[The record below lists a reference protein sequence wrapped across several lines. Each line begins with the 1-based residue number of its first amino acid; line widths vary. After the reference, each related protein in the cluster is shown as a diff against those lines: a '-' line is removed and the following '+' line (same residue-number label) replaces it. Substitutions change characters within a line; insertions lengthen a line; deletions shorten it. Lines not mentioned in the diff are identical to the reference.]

1 MGILSGLGNFGLSKF
16 ENADIYENEKK
27 EQEQK
32 QKTEAAKEV
41 KKVTD
46 SDFLFDKTFPC
57 PVCGKQFTERT
68 MKSSKAK
75 LIGTDADLRARYENI
90 DPLKYDVIACP
101 DCGYAALSRFYN
113 NITAPQAK
121 LIKENISRNFTR
133 LKRAQEY
140 SYDDAI
146 ERYQLA
152 LANAVVKRSRA
163 SEKAYI
169 CLKMAWLVRGKMESY
184 DLNAPDYDEIIAKSK
199 ADEAELLQN
208 ALEGFM
214 SATSSETFPMCGMDE
229 ITVDYIIAVTAAR
242 FDKID
247 ISAKLISKILGSP
260 SATARMKDKARD
272 LKEQIIQ
279 RKKGN

>member
-32 QKTEAAKEV
+32 TETVKEV
-41 KKVTD
+41 KKITD

-57 PVCGKQFTERT
+57 PVCGNQFTERT

-75 LIGTDADLRARYENI
+75 LIGTDVDLRARYENI

-101 DCGYAALSRFYN
+101 SCGYAALSRFYK

-121 LIKENISRNFTR
+121 LIKENISRNFTKI
-133 LKRAQEY
+133 KRAQEY

-169 CLKMAWLVRGKMESY
+169 CLKMAWLVRGKMEGY
-184 DLNAPDYDEIIAKSK
+184 DLNAPDYDEVIAKSK
-199 ADEAELLQN
+199 ADEAELLQS
-208 ALEGFM
+208 ALEGFLA
-214 SATSSETFPMCGMDE
+214 ATSSETFPMCGMDE

-247 ISAKLISKILGSP
+247 IAAKLISKILGSP
-260 SATARMKDKARD
+260 SATSRMKDKARE

>member
-32 QKTEAAKEV
+32 TETVKEV
-41 KKVTD
+41 KKITD

-57 PVCGKQFTERT
+57 PVCGNQFTERT

-75 LIGTDADLRARYENI
+75 LIGTDVDLRARYENI

-101 DCGYAALSRFYN
+101 SCGYAALSRFYK

-121 LIKENISRNFTR
+121 LIKENISRNFTKI
-133 LKRAQEY
+133 KRAQEY

-169 CLKMAWLVRGKMESY
+169 CLKMAWLVRGKMEGY
-184 DLNAPDYDEIIAKSK
+184 DLNAPDYDEVIAKSK
-199 ADEAELLQN
+199 ADEAELLQS
-208 ALEGFM
+208 ALEGFLA
-214 SATSSETFPMCGMDE
+214 ATTSETFPMCGMDE

-247 ISAKLISKILGSP
+247 IAAKLISKILGSP
-260 SATARMKDKARD
+260 SATSRMKDKARE

>member
-32 QKTEAAKEV
+32 TETVKEV
-41 KKVTD
+41 KKITD

-57 PVCGKQFTERT
+57 PVCGNQFTERT

-75 LIGTDADLRARYENI
+75 LIGTDVDLRARYENI
-90 DPLKYDVIACP
+90 DPLKYDVIVCP
-101 DCGYAALSRFYN
+101 SCGYAALSRFYK

-121 LIKENISRNFTR
+121 LIKENISKNFTKI
-133 LKRAQEY
+133 KRAQEY

-169 CLKMAWLVRGKMESY
+169 CLKMAWLVRGKMEGY
-184 DLNAPDYDEIIAKSK
+184 DLNAPDYDEVIAKSK
-199 ADEAELLQN
+199 ADEAELLQS
-208 ALEGFM
+208 ALEGFLA
-214 SATSSETFPMCGMDE
+214 ATSSETFPMCGMDE

-247 ISAKLISKILGSP
+247 IAAKLISKILGSP
-260 SATARMKDKARD
+260 SATSRMKDKARE

>member
-32 QKTEAAKEV
+32 TETVKEV
-41 KKVTD
+41 KKITD

-57 PVCGKQFTERT
+57 PVCGNQFTERT

-75 LIGTDADLRARYENI
+75 LIGTDVDLRARYENI

-101 DCGYAALSRFYN
+101 SCGYAALSRFYK

-121 LIKENISRNFTR
+121 LIKENISKNFTKI
-133 LKRAQEY
+133 KRAQEY

-169 CLKMAWLVRGKMESY
+169 CLKMAWLVRGKMEGY
-184 DLNAPDYDEIIAKSK
+184 DLNAPDYDEVIAKSK
-199 ADEAELLQN
+199 ADEAELLQS
-208 ALEGFM
+208 ALEGFLA
-214 SATSSETFPMCGMDE
+214 ATTSETFPMCGMDE

-247 ISAKLISKILGSP
+247 IAAKLISKILGSP
-260 SATARMKDKARD
+260 SATSRMKDKARE

>member
-32 QKTEAAKEV
+32 TETVKEV
-41 KKVTD
+41 KKITD

-57 PVCGKQFTERT
+57 PVCGNQFTERT

-75 LIGTDADLRARYENI
+75 LIGTDVDLRARYENI

-101 DCGYAALSRFYN
+101 SCGYAALSRFYK

-121 LIKENISRNFTR
+121 LIKENISKNFTKI
-133 LKRAQEY
+133 KRAQEY

-169 CLKMAWLVRGKMESY
+169 CLKMAWLVRGKMEGY
-184 DLNAPDYDEIIAKSK
+184 DLNAPDYDEVIAKSK
-199 ADEAELLQN
+199 ADEAELLQS
-208 ALEGFM
+208 ALEGFLA
-214 SATSSETFPMCGMDE
+214 ATSSETFPMCGMDE

-247 ISAKLISKILGSP
+247 IAAKLISKILGSP
-260 SATARMKDKARD
+260 SATSRMKDKARE

>member
-16 ENADIYENEKK
+16 ENADIYEHEKK

-32 QKTEAAKEV
+32 TETVKEV
-41 KKVTD
+41 KKITD

-57 PVCGKQFTERT
+57 PVCGNQFTERT

-75 LIGTDADLRARYENI
+75 LIGTDVDLRARYENI

-101 DCGYAALSRFYN
+101 SCGYAALSRFYK

-121 LIKENISRNFTR
+121 LIKENISRNFTKI
-133 LKRAQEY
+133 KRAQEY

-169 CLKMAWLVRGKMESY
+169 CLKMAWLVRGKMEGY
-184 DLNAPDYDEIIAKSK
+184 DLNAPDYDEVIAKSK
-199 ADEAELLQN
+199 ADEAELLQS
-208 ALEGFM
+208 ALEGFLA
-214 SATSSETFPMCGMDE
+214 ATTSETFPMCGMDE

-247 ISAKLISKILGSP
+247 IAAKLISKILGSP
-260 SATARMKDKARD
+260 SATSRMKDKARE